1 MGLKEEEDFKNFS
14 IKHKRIVILLS
25 VLSLAVFIILISSF
39 SFLAL
44 KDKPIINQCGDGTFL
59 DSCSRDKPYYCE
71 DGQLTEKASF
81 CGCPEFLISNQ
92 EKCILESPE
101 TQKTVYLDYFLNNNR
116 KTLRLEL
123 SEEVYNYVLDIV
135 RYISYTPEETP
146 LRRDFKMKKISDEV
160 QREFVL
166 QLVKKI
172 QNIAPDSKL
181 NQLRIAVSLV
191 QNIPWKV
198 SDKDRL
204 FAGSKI
210 YYSRYPYEV
219 LYEKEGICGEKSELL
234 SLLLKEIGYKT
245 AIFYFPEQ
253 NHESLGIS
261 CPKFRSF
268 KKTGYCF
275 VETSG
280 PSIISDS
287 SIVYSGGIVLNSQP
301 EVIEISSG
309 ESLPLFMKEYSD
321 SFKLN
326 LVRHNVLP
334 DEFNQLIFSN
344 LQKSYGLTESYHL
357 S

>member
-1 MGLKEEEDFKNFS
+1 MELRGEEDFKNFS
-14 IKHKRIVILLS
+14 VKHKKRVIILS
-25 VLSLAVFIILISSF
+25 ALSLAILFILILSF
-39 SFLAL
+39 SFLL
-44 KDKPIINQCGDGTFL
+44 LEDKPEFNHCGDETPY

-71 DGQLTEKASF
+71 GGQLIEKASF
-81 CGCPEFLISNQ
+81 CGCPEFLIPNQ
-92 EKCILESPE
+92 ERCALNVPE
-101 TQKTVYLDYFLNNNR
+101 AKKTVYFDYFFENQK
-116 KTLRLEL
+116 KTLKLDL
-123 SEEVYNYVLDIV
+123 SEEVYNYVIDIV

-160 QREFVL
+160 QREFIL

-172 QNIAPDSKL
+172 QNAAPDSKL

-191 QNIPWKV
+191 QSIPWKV
-198 SDKDRL
+198 SEKDRL

-219 LYEKEGICGEKSELL
+219 LYENEGICGEKSELL
-234 SLLLKEIGYKT
+234 SLLLKEIGYGS

-253 NHESLGIS
+253 NHEALGIS

-301 EVIEISSG
+301 EVIEIFEG
-309 ESLPLFMKEYSD
+309 LSLPEFMKEYSD
-321 SFKLN
+321 SFKLKII
-326 LVRHNVLP
+326 RHEILP
-334 DEFNQLIFSN
+334 EAFNQAIFSN
-344 LQKSYGLTESYHL
+344 LQKTYGLTERYHL

>member
-1 MGLKEEEDFKNFS
+1 MDSKEEEDFDNFS
-14 IKHKRIVILLS
+14 IKHKRIVIILS
-25 VLSLAVFIILISSF
+25 ALSLAVLLILILSF
-39 SFLAL
+39 SFLIL
-44 KDKPIINQCGDGTFL
+44 EDKPLPDRCGDGTPY
-59 DSCSRDKPYYCE
+59 DSCSKDKPYYCE
-71 DGQLTEKASF
+71 NGQLIEKASF
-81 CGCPEFLISNQ
+81 CGCPEFLIENQ

-101 TQKTVYLDYFLNNNR
+101 NKKTANFDYFFDNQKR
-116 KTLRLEL
+116 TLRMDL
-123 SEEVYNYVLDIV
+123 SGEVYNYVIDIV

-172 QNIAPDSKL
+172 QNAAPDNKL

-191 QNIPWKV
+191 QSIPWRV
-198 SDKDRL
+198 SEKDRL

-219 LYEKEGICGEKSELL
+219 LYENEGICGEKSELL

-253 NHESLGIS
+253 NHEALGIS

-280 PSIISDS
+280 SSIISDS

-301 EVIEISSG
+301 EVIEISEG
-309 ESLPLFMKEYSD
+309 LSLPGFMKEYSD
-321 SFKLN
+321 SFKLKI
-326 LVRHNVLP
+326 VRQNFLP
-334 DEFNQLIFSN
+334 EGLNRAIFSN
-344 LQKSYGLTESYHL
+344 LQKTYGLTERYHL